1 MKIIILS
8 TILLFCILPVANANN
23 GNIKIKFIRE
33 WVTSSSKSLSIDQ
46 EQSLSGFGVEFYQN
60 LIQDSGWVVNQVKSN
75 KEKRLEE
82 QLAKDQNNQLNF
94 PTKSSG
100 KRIKVLEKRLE
111 IEIEK
116 RNLRPLIKNEISD
129 KKESIGLILEAKFLN
144 GEITNAVSSEITNV
158 KKSVIE
164 IGVRWDW

>member
-8 TILLFCILPVANANN
+8 AILLFCILPVANANN

-33 WVTSSSKSLSIDQ
+33 SVTSSKMSRTMS
-46 EQSLSGFGVEFYQN
+46 EQNLSGVGFEFYGN
-60 LIQDSGWVVNQVKSN
+60 LSQDSGWVVNQVKSN
-75 KEKRLEE
+75 KEKLLEE
-82 QLAKDQNNQLNF
+82 QLAKDQNNQLDF
-94 PTKSSG
+94 PTKLRG
-100 KRIKVLEKRLE
+100 KRIKDLEKRLE

-116 RNLRPLIKNEISD
+116 RNLRPLIKNEIND
-129 KKESIGLILEAKFLN
+129 KKESIGLILETRFLN
-144 GEITNAVSSEITNV
+144 GELTNAASSEITNV

>member
-23 GNIKIKFIRE
+23 GNAKIKFIRE
-33 WVTSSSKSLSIDQ
+33 SVTFSNISRSIS
-46 EQSLSGFGVEFYQN
+46 EQNLSGVGFEFYGN
-60 LIQDSGWVVNQVKSN
+60 LSQDSGWVVNQVKSN
-75 KEKRLEE
+75 TEKRLEE

-94 PTKSSG
+94 PTKKRG
-100 KRIKVLEKRLE
+100 KRIKDLEKRLE

-129 KKESIGLILEAKFLN
+129 KKESIGLILETRFLN
-144 GEITNAVSSEITNV
+144 GEITNATSSEITNV

>member
-1 MKIIILS
+1 M
-8 TILLFCILPVANANN
+8 
-23 GNIKIKFIRE
+23 
-33 WVTSSSKSLSIDQ
+33 
-46 EQSLSGFGVEFYQN
+46 
-60 LIQDSGWVVNQVKSN
+60 VNQVKCN
-75 KEKRLEE
+75 TEKRLEE

-94 PTKSSG
+94 PTKSRG
-100 KRIKVLEKRLE
+100 KRIKDLEKRLE

-129 KKESIGLILEAKFLN
+129 KNESIGLILETRFLN
-144 GEITNAVSSEITNV
+144 GEITDAASSEIINV

>member
-33 WVTSSSKSLSIDQ
+33 SVTSSNKSRSIS
-46 EQSLSGFGVEFYQN
+46 EQNLSGVGFEFYGN
-60 LIQDSGWVVNQVKSN
+60 LSKDSGWVVNQVKSN
-75 KEKRLEE
+75 KEKLLEVE
-82 QLAKDQNNQLNF
+82 LAKAQNKQLDF
-94 PTKSSG
+94 HTKSRD
-100 KRIKVLEKRLE
+100 KRIKDLEKRLE

-129 KKESIGLILEAKFLN
+129 KKESIGLILETRFLN
-144 GEITNAVSSEITNV
+144 GEITNATSSEITNV

>member
-1 MKIIILS
+1 M
-8 TILLFCILPVANANN
+8 FCILPVANANN

-33 WVTSSSKSLSIDQ
+33 LVTSSNKSLSIDQ
-46 EQSLSGFGVEFYQN
+46 EQSLSGFGVEFYKN
-60 LIQDSGWVVNQVKSN
+60 LIDEGRVVNQVKSN
-75 KEKRLEE
+75 TEKRLEE

-94 PTKSSG
+94 PTKSRG
-100 KRIKVLEKRLE
+100 KRIKDLEKRLE

-129 KKESIGLILEAKFLN
+129 KKESIGLILETRFLN
-144 GEITNAVSSEITNV
+144 GELTNAASNEITNV

>member
-33 WVTSSSKSLSIDQ
+33 SVTSSNMSRSFS
-46 EQSLSGFGVEFYQN
+46 EQNLSGVGFEFYGK
-60 LIQDSGWVVNQVKSN
+60 LSQDSGWVVNQVKSN
-75 KEKRLEE
+75 KEKLLEE

-94 PTKSSG
+94 PTKSRG
-100 KRIKVLEKRLE
+100 KRIKDLEKRLE

-129 KKESIGLILEAKFLN
+129 KKESIGLILETRFLN
-144 GEITNAVSSEITNV
+144 GELTNAASNEITNV